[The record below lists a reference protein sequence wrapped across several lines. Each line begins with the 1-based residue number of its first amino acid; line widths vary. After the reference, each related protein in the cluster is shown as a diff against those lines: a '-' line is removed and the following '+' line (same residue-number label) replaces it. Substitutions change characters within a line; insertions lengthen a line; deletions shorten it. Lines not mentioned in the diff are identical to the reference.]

1 MNEEKRI
8 ENKKS
13 DKKALMIFIPC
24 LIASGIAGF
33 MLSAVGNYMESSV
46 ADLIAGGIVKVLIII
61 TPYACLVMNTITII
75 ICAIL
80 MAGTKKGIKAW
91 DGENE
96 EEYEKIDKKLSVVSI
111 FINIVFILSYF
122 FFGAGFDYVL
132 KDEYFSLIK
141 CICYFAGFVMAL
153 AGDMIIQSKV
163 VNMYKEMN
171 PEKQGSVYSMDFGKQ
186 WEKSCDE
193 AEKNVDLQGCFQIL

>member
-96 EEYEKIDKKLSVVSI
+96 EEYEKIDKKLSIVSI

-122 FFGAGFDYVL
+122 FFGAGFEFVL

-153 AGDMIIQSKV
+153 VGDMIIQSKV

-193 AEKNVDLQGCFQIL
+193 AEKMLIY